1 MLSMQLGMLH
11 YDALDGVRGDNQ
23 TTALKFETTAHC
35 RSPAATLAAAAR
47 RTTCD

>member
-1 MLSMQLGMLH
+1 MTHLMTHFDG
-11 YDALDGVRGDNQ
+11 GVRGDNQ